1 MNGNNSP
8 VDGWV
13 PLAQAAEI
21 LTSTPLNVL
30 MHIKR
35 GLLVGKECED
45 GWRVAA
51 QSLEALVRQRGET
64 GAATVCASRSVKA
77 HGCKSCG

>member
-8 VDGWV
+8 DDGWV
-13 PLAQAAEI
+13 PLAQAAAV

-35 GLLVGKECED
+35 GLLVGKEFAD
-45 GWRVAA
+45 GWRVEA
-51 QSLEALVRQRGET
+51 QSLAALTRQRRET
-64 GAATVCASRSVKA
+64 GAATVCASGCSKA

>member
-1 MNGNNSP
+1 MNANNP
-8 VDGWV
+8 HVDGWV
-13 PLAQAAEI
+13 PLAQAAAV

-35 GLLVGKECED
+35 GLLVGKEYAD
-45 GWRVAA
+45 GWKVEA
-51 QSLEALVRQRGET
+51 QSLEALIRQRRET
-64 GAATVCASRSVKA
+64 GAATVCASRCSKA